1 VKAEKKRNEIY
12 GSFYLEETEFAINVS
27 SIQEVVNYPE
37 RIIPMPLSP
46 TFMVGV
52 FNLRNLII
60 PIINLKNLLHF
71 EDDKISGEEKIA
83 IVEHQGIRVG
93 LIFDRTSEIIRA
105 KEEHHSLFNYK
116 EGDLPNII
124 SGAIKLDEQ
133 RLLQLIDPFALM
145 EIENIP
151 RVAEYQQARAA
162 MRVDRLHSSRKKC
175 ISFKLGETTMAFD
188 ISGIHEI
195 VKVTEIKQSTFQT
208 ESCLGIINLRGQ
220 IVPVINFANLLG
232 LSLQSQNDIADK
244 RIIILKLEKELF
256 GLLVDG
262 VENIISYT
270 SEDVIPVPLLFKER
284 TTLFEGCLPANE
296 QNKDKEILLLNHEHV
311 LSNEEILSITHG
323 HSNIYQS
330 GETAKDELRKKTSK
344 REAYI
349 SFKLNHLFGISI
361 SDVREIIN
369 FPEDLL
375 TPPGLPSFVLGMLN
389 LRGEMVTIVDTRNL
403 YEFNDEKNDRIN
415 SKVLV
420 FISNNEKFGLV
431 VDSVED
437 IIHID
442 SEQKMKVPGLLVQQV
457 KDQFENDIKEIVS
470 YAKDNQRE
478 TALIILN
485 INPVTERI
493 KKSMCA

>member
-1 VKAEKKRNEIY
+1 MNAEKKGQEIY
-12 GSFYLEETEFAINVS
+12 GSFYLDETEFAINVR
-27 SIQEVVNYPE
+27 SIQEVVNYPG

-46 TFMVGV
+46 EFMVGV

-60 PIINLKNLLHF
+60 PIINLKKLLKF
-71 EDDKISGEEKIA
+71 KDDIITGEEKIA
-83 IVEHQGIRVG
+83 IVEHLGVRVG
-93 LIFDRTSEIIRA
+93 LIFDRTSEIIRT
-105 KEEHHSLFNYK
+105 KKEHHSLFNYK

-151 RVAEYQQARAA
+151 LVAEYQQSRAA

-175 ISFKLGETTMAFD
+175 ISFKLGEVSLAFD

-220 IVPVINFANLLG
+220 IVPVINFAYLLG
-232 LSLQSQNDIADK
+232 LSSQPQADIADK

-270 SEDVIPVPLLFKER
+270 SEEVIPVPLLFKER

-296 QNKDKEILLLNHEHV
+296 QSNEKEILLLNHEHV
-311 LSNEEILSITHG
+311 LSNDEILSITHG

-330 GETAKDELRKKTSK
+330 AEVAKEELRKKASK

-349 SFKLNHLFGISI
+349 SFKLNNLFGISI
-361 SDVREIIN
+361 SEVREIIN
-369 FPEDLL
+369 FPDELL

-389 LRGEMVTIVDTRNL
+389 LRGEMVTIIDTRSL
-403 YEFNDEKNDRIN
+403 YAFQDEKRDRAN
-415 SKVLV
+415 SKVLI
-420 FISNNEKFGLV
+420 FISHQEKFGLV

-442 SEQKMKVPGLLVQQV
+442 GEQKMKVPGVLVQQV

-478 TALIILN
+478 TVLIILN

-493 KKSMCA
+493 KKSICA